1 MIEIKLDNSKVNAVL
16 QRLSHAIVDM
26 SPAMQI
32 IAGVLDDAVHENFA
46 QQGRPKWLGLSPTTQ
61 KIREKKGHWP
71 GSILQQS
78 GQLKNN
84 IGTESGADYAK
95 VGVQKGLA
103 SKYAA
108 MMQFGGKTSPRSM
121 IPNKT
126 IAPRPFLSISDADE
140 DKIVGV
146 VNDYLRRV
154 VG

>member
-1 MIEIKLDNSKVNAVL
+1 MEIKLDSSKVNAAL
-16 QRLSHAIVDM
+16 QRLSHATADM

-78 GQLKNN
+78 GRLRND
-84 IGTESGADYAK
+84 IGTESGVDYAK
-95 VGVQKGLA
+95 VGVKSGLA

-126 IAPRPFLSISDADE
+126 IAPRPFLKLTEADE

-146 VNDYLRRV
+146 VNNYLRSV
-154 VG
+154 IA